1 MDKKLVNDLQKELHL
16 KATELFHINVF
27 LNSFECFMDLSLINI
42 GEEKKSNPKSDKY
55 YIIKNNNNDNDNGN
69 N

>member
-1 MDKKLVNDLQKELHL
+1 MEKKLVNDLQKELHL

-27 LNSFECFMDLSLINI
+27 LKSSECFMDLFLINT
-42 GEEKKSNPKSDKY
+42 GEEKKTNPKIY
-55 YIIKNNNNDNDNGN
+55 LKNNNNN